1 MRVSR
6 LPTQPLAKS
15 AVTIGSFDG
24 VHVGHQQI
32 LQRLTNY
39 AKDHGLQ
46 SVVVTFEPQ
55 PREFL
60 SPNSAPARLSSLT
73 DKVLRMTSL
82 GVDQLV
88 VLPFNQSLRSF
99 SADAFVRQILIHRL
113 NTQWLQVGDDF
124 RFGADRKGNIDF
136 LKQYDFEVTDL
147 PSQCID
153 GERVSSTRIREA
165 LSSGD
170 FQSAHTFLGNP
181 FSLAGRV
188 VYGRQLGRTIGVPTA
203 NILLPH
209 HRLPTEGVFVVSAQI
224 DGKDVTGV
232 ANLGPKPTVGD
243 TRTWLETHF
252 FDFDGHLYG
261 RRLCISLHKRLR
273 GIETFDNLDALK
285 TQIQH
290 DIQAAQAWFNTN
302 GK

>member
-6 LPTQPLAKS
+6 LPTQPLSQS

-32 LQRLTNY
+32 LQRLTDY
-39 AKDHGLQ
+39 AKTHALQ

-60 SPNSAPARLSSLT
+60 SPENAPARLSSLT
-73 DKVLRMTSL
+73 DKVLRMAAL

-88 VLPFNQSLRSF
+88 VLPFNQSLRSL
-99 SADAFVRQILIHRL
+99 SADAFVQEILVRRL
-113 NTQWLQVGDDF
+113 KTQWLQVGDDF
-124 RFGADRKGNIDF
+124 RFGADRKGNVDF

-153 GERVSSTRIREA
+153 GERVSSTLIREA
-165 LSSGD
+165 IAESD
-170 FQSAHTFLGNP
+170 FQTAQTYLGKA

-203 NILLPH
+203 NMLLPH
-209 HRLPTEGVFVVSAQI
+209 HRLPTEGVFVVSAEI
-224 DGKDVTGV
+224 DGVSVNGV

-243 TRTWLETHF
+243 ERTWLETHF

-290 DIQAAQAWFNTN
+290 DIQAAKAWFATN

>member
-1 MRVSR
+1 MLISR
-6 LPTQPLAKS
+6 LPTHALRAS

-24 VHVGHQQI
+24 VHLGHQHI
-32 LQRLTNY
+32 IQRLTDY
-39 AKDHGLQ
+39 AKAHELL

-60 SPNSAPARLSSLT
+60 SPENAPARIASLT
-73 DKVLRMTSL
+73 DKARKLSAL

-88 VLPFNQSLRSF
+88 VLPFNQQLRSL
-99 SADAFVRQILIHRL
+99 SADQFVTEILQKKL

-124 RFGADRKGNIDF
+124 RFGADRKGNAEF
-136 LKQYDFEVTDL
+136 LTHYDFTVTDL
-147 PSQCID
+147 PSQCV
-153 GERVSSTRIREA
+153 GGVRVSSTQVRKSLVEA
-165 LSSGD
+165 D
-170 FQSAHTFLGNP
+170 FEQVEQLLGEP
-181 FSLAGRV
+181 FNLAGRV

-203 NILLPH
+203 NILLAH
-209 HRLPTEGVFVVSAQI
+209 KTLPTQGVFVASSIINGQELF
-224 DGKDVTGV
+224 GV

-243 TRTWLETHF
+243 TRHWLEVHF

-261 RRLCISLHKRLR
+261 ERIAVQLHQRLR
-273 GIETFDNLDALK
+273 GIKTFDNLNALK

-290 DIQAAQAWFNTN
+290 DIQASKAWFANL